1 MPDYSAFLDAIYDGL
16 GIPACLDA
24 AIPIALT
31 IIDKTEGV
39 VIDSTI
45 ANAHFGASKPAAC
58 VRVSELDANSIARD
72 DLKGLT
78 LSFGGDDWKIV
89 STQPKP
95 KPGTKGELYLILQ
108 NA

>member
-1 MPDYSAFLDAIYDGL
+1 MPDYAGMLDALYDSL
-16 GIPACLDA
+16 GIPATVDA
-24 AIPIALT
+24 SGTVDLT

-45 ANAHFGASKPAAC
+45 ANAHFGTSKPAAC
-58 VRVSELDANSIARD
+58 VRVSELDANSIARE

-78 LSFGGDDWKIV
+78 LSFAGNDWKIV

-95 KPGTKGELYLILQ
+95 KPGTK
-108 NA
+108 